1 MTMMRFGFW
10 PMVSYFS
17 GRAAHAPRSR
27 HEARGCFSPPARRQA
42 ANGVLRGGRPGN
54 RAQVAPRDR
63 PAVGVGEAE
72 PGDAPSG
79 APVLDDDR
87 LPTPAE
93 DPLVGPL
100 PERRQHRQQRLALL
114 RQAIFETLP
123 FAAHVH
129 ALEDAVIDQMLEPGG
144 EDVLGDTEAALEVDE
159 TAGAEEGVADDEQG
173 PPVPEGLEGLP
184 DPAVHVGEALP
195 PHAQSIA
202 RGGWWHQAT
211 KPVTDDPHE
220 RRDRCRG
227 YGGWPETPPG
237 PRRTEGGGRPPA

>member
-27 HEARGCFSPPARRQA
+27 HEARGCFSPRARRQA
-42 ANGVLRGGRPGN
+42 ANGVLRGARPGN

-63 PAVGVGEAE
+63 PAVGVGEVE

-93 DPLVGPL
+93 YPLVGPL

-123 FAAHVH
+123 FVAHVH

-144 EDVLGDTEAALEVDE
+144 EDVLGDAEAALEVDE
-159 TAGAEEGVADDEQG
+159 TAGAEESVAGDEQG
-173 PPVPEGLEGLP
+173 PPIPRGPEGL
-184 DPAVHVGEALP
+184 PAPPGYVGAALP
-195 PHAQSIA
+195 PPAPGLS
-202 RGGWWHQAT
+202 RWGGVHL
-211 KPVTDDPHE
+211 
-220 RRDRCRG
+220 
-227 YGGWPETPPG
+227 
-237 PRRTEGGGRPPA
+237 